1 MRFFDASAVVKG
13 YINEPDSAAVRRL
26 FAKGSVV
33 VSRLSEVEVVS
44 AFNRLM
50 RERRITSEQ
59 RDRASQLF
67 LADFAKWQAVEV
79 TAGITSVAV
88 RLLRHHSLR
97 ASDAVQLASALVVQ
111 SALGRPLL
119 AFVAFDQRL
128 ADAARDEQL
137 TVIPP

>member
-1 MRFFDASAVVKG
+1 MRFFDASAVVKA

-33 VSRLSEVEVVS
+33 VSRLSEVEGVS
-44 AFNRLM
+44 AFNRLV

-59 RDRASQLF
+59 RDRASERF
-67 LADFAKWQAVEV
+67 LADFAKWHAVEV

-97 ASDAVQLASALVVQ
+97 ASDSVQLASALVVQ

-119 AFVAFDQRL
+119 AFVVYDQRL
-128 ADAARDEQL
+128 ADAARAEQL
-137 TVIPP
+137 TVIPH